1 MATYYVRTD
10 GNDSNNGLS
19 YISSAAWKTISKALG
34 ATGITNGDTLY
45 IAPGIYREY
54 ATLTNNANTE
64 TRVIGDPTSA
74 IFNDISPGIV
84 RFTSLAS
91 DNFSSTT
98 FNSGTTLSGTG
109 KSYYTFKKL
118 YIEGLINLSQCYN
131 TKFEDCKITRIS
143 TSPGSG
149 ANCIYLTVA
158 DYNYTQFQRCIIQGG
173 IYFTGTA
180 ITGTG
185 VTFNACAIRGVSAT
199 SSGSITVGTAGTSRI
214 MFTNCTVSGAADQ
227 QLFRG
232 YDGAHTGVALEIY
245 NCLLIPDYAG
255 SATIGYNNSVWCIE
269 NYNAGYITRTATNT
283 GANSKDLYR
292 RPFDEGQYYLFSTP
306 AKFNLQ
312 PEVNSEIIGIGSSLY
327 SSGTDILGNPWANPP
342 TVGCVEYG
350 TVNTVGLYQ
359 PISKNE
365 ITYSIPI
372 NSISQSVNVYLG
384 ATGVSYNNSSL
395 NALYLRQ
402 NSNPVSIGLTFV
414 SPTGSWKSGGF
425 VEVDSSTLP
434 GVYRF
439 DLPNEML
446 VSGAN
451 SANLIVRGSNLF
463 NGAFINI
470 DLIESVTNSSI
481 ANTVWTN
488 ASRTITGGIA
498 DTVTTLTN
506 KAGFAITGGTITTN
520 SDKTGYS
527 LSQSFPANFSS
538 LSITGGKV
546 SVVQTDLD
554 YVINNIPQ
562 ANYTNI
568 AAANWNYLLSGIAI
582 TGSIGY
588 IIKTNLD
595 TTISS
600 RSTLTSNQ
608 VLQSI
613 QNSTKST
620 TTVSQEIFSK
630 LPL

>member
-1 MATYYVRTD
+1 
-10 GNDSNNGLS
+10 
-19 YISSAAWKTISKALG
+19 
-34 ATGITNGDTLY
+34 
-45 IAPGIYREY
+45 
-54 ATLTNNANTE
+54 
-64 TRVIGDPTSA
+64 
-74 IFNDISPGIV
+74 
-84 RFTSLAS
+84 
-91 DNFSSTT
+91 
-98 FNSGTTLSGTG
+98 
-109 KSYYTFKKL
+109 
-118 YIEGLINLSQCYN
+118 
-131 TKFEDCKITRIS
+131 
-143 TSPGSG
+143 
-149 ANCIYLTVA
+149 
-158 DYNYTQFQRCIIQGG
+158 
-173 IYFTGTA
+173 
-180 ITGTG
+180 
-185 VTFNACAIRGVSAT
+185 
-199 SSGSITVGTAGTSRI
+199 
-214 MFTNCTVSGAADQ
+214 
-227 QLFRG
+227 
-232 YDGAHTGVALEIY
+232 
-245 NCLLIPDYAG
+245 
-255 SATIGYNNSVWCIE
+255 
-269 NYNAGYITRTATNT
+269 
-283 GANSKDLYR
+283 
-292 RPFDEGQYYLFSTP
+292 
-306 AKFNLQ
+306 
-312 PEVNSEIIGIGSSLY
+312 
-327 SSGTDILGNPWANPP
+327 
-342 TVGCVEYG
+342 
-350 TVNTVGLYQ
+350 
-359 PISKNE
+359 
-365 ITYSIPI
+365 
-372 NSISQSVNVYLG
+372 
-384 ATGVSYNNSSL
+384 
-395 NALYLRQ
+395 
-402 NSNPVSIGLTFV
+402 
-414 SPTGSWKSGGF
+414 
-425 VEVDSSTLP
+425 LP

-439 DLPNEML
+439 DLPNEMI
-446 VSGAN
+446 VCGVN

-608 VLQSI
+608 VLQSV